1 MSYRRRAAQSAE
13 AFDRLVSP
21 ELLRLVP
28 GLQEVLQVEGD
39 PGALADAL
47 DGVAGIDYVLRTS
60 RVEGGSK
67 LTQLR
72 GMSAR
77 VQPTDKP
84 WQTFTVRMTSV
95 DRRHPCEYHKRL
107 EALRDAEACVIAP
120 SWMLQAYV
128 SKDRSKLLTMGL
140 ASTAKVIYAVRDA
153 AARIN
158 PARRRAWDKAR
169 SGATLRDPG
178 SSVYFRHNRQ
188 DGKVFAVVPWDAV
201 ETDVVDN
208 RPKPTPKPK
217 RASGVQLS
225 LLAGM
230 FNG

>member
-1 MSYRRRAAQSAE
+1 
-13 AFDRLVSP
+13 
-21 ELLRLVP
+21 
-28 GLQEVLQVEGD
+28 
-39 PGALADAL
+39 
-47 DGVAGIDYVLRTS
+47 
-60 RVEGGSK
+60 
-67 LTQLR
+67 
-72 GMSAR
+72 
-77 VQPTDKP
+77 
-84 WQTFTVRMTSV
+84 V

-169 SGATLRDPG
+169 SGATLRDPD

-201 ETDVVDN
+201 EADVVDN

-217 RASGVQLS
+217 RAAGVQLS